1 MREHSEFPGGT
12 MQSLNELEPSDDDLR
27 GIEQDMKE
35 LDDELAA
42 SLDAKRSALPP
53 KTKRRD
59 RPTFGIQRLD
69 TLYKDPANWQP
80 WANVTL
86 VHQAREPNTAP
97 FAVGVDTILGFF
109 ISYRHVSV
117 LGARKL
123 IRGSDPL
130 LGQEIEYVTD
140 PWYLHNSEE
149 KYRSEPSTDIH
160 FVTMLHIVLDDGIE
174 SDGEH
179 LVQVNATRGVGIKR
193 VCLDTAIRLSGPR
206 TILYLPA
213 GLDIL
218 DGLAKECKLKIK
230 EAFDAHS

>member
-1 MREHSEFPGGT
+1 MGQRST
-12 MQSLNELEPSDDDLR
+12 AEPSDEDLR
-27 GIEQDMKE
+27 MIEQEPDFAE
-35 LDDELAA
+35 LDAELAA
-42 SLDAKRSALPP
+42 ALDARRSVIPSKA
-53 KTKRRD
+53 KKRD
-59 RPTFGIQRLD
+59 RPTFGIQKLD
-69 TLYKDPANWQP
+69 SLYKDPANWEP

-86 VHQAREPNTAP
+86 VHRAEI
-97 FAVGVDTILGFF
+97 DSILGFF
-109 ISYRHVSV
+109 ISYKHRTV

-149 KYRSEPSTDIH
+149 RYRSEPSTDLH
-160 FVTMLHIVLDDGIE
+160 FVTMLHIVLDDGLSGE
-174 SDGEH
+174 GEH
-179 LVQVNATRGVGIKR
+179 PVNVNATRGVGIKR

-218 DGLAKECKLKIK
+218 DGLSRECKIKIK
-230 EAFDAHS
+230 EAFDAQN